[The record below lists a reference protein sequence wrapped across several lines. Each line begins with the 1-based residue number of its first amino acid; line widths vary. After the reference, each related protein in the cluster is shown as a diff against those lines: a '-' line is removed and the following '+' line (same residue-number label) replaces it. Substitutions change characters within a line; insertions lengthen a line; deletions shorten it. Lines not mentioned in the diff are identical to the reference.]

1 MSNIGKKRLEALI
14 SLSRYAVGGG
24 TVAAAPLPGGE
35 IPKQIALTAS
45 DIFMYLSLWKIYFE
59 EDLSEKELLD
69 MLVELGSIAITAAG
83 TAYVVAKSST
93 AILAEIAN
101 RFGLVGWG
109 IAATVTGSLTAVCGL
124 LWILYCDFLYQNK
137 MGSNTL
143 ERH

>member
-24 TVAAAPLPGGE
+24 TVAAAPLLGGE

-59 EDLSEKELLD
+59 ADLTQKELLD
-69 MLVELGSIAITAAG
+69 MLAELGMITITAAG
-83 TAYVVAKSST
+83 TAYLVAKGSS
-93 AILAEIAN
+93 ALLCEIAN

-109 IAATVTGSLTAVCGL
+109 IAATVTGSLTGVCGL

-137 MGSNTL
+137 MQNNTL
-143 ERH
+143 ERQ